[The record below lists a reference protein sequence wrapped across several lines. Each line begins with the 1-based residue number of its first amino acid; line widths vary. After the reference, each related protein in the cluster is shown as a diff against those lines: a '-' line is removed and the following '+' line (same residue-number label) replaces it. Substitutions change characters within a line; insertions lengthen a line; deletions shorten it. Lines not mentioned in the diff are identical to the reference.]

1 MMSTARGR
9 YLERSKS
16 DHAQA
21 CPICGQPAVEGHV
34 CGQRLAGAPR
44 SEAAPVD
51 PRQAHP
57 GPPTRSLLS
66 VAQLVGKPLGQN
78 YRIVEPIGAGAMG
91 MVYVVEHV
99 TLKKRFAAKLLTAE
113 LARRPEAAARF
124 EIEAHAAS
132 QLDHENIVSVIDF
145 GKTDDGGVFLIMELL
160 RGKTLQARMDQGRLS
175 LEEIVAITLQV
186 CRALSAAHAA
196 GIVHRDMKPDN
207 IFLTQRPGG
216 RPMVKVLD
224 FGISKAREG
233 TLREGRITK
242 QGQLLGSPEYMSPEA
257 SRGDEVDPRA
267 DIYAVG
273 IMLYELMCGEVPF
286 RHENYLKVLQM
297 HAGHLPRPP
306 RELVPELPETLERLI
321 LRALEKDPRRR
332 HASIEQLEA
341 ELLAAIPEVAQRAML
356 MVQTPPHS
364 QWLPDHST
372 PMRYSGVYPAMGE
385 SGPPPLPPE
394 HAVSTTLDTRRRG
407 RGTLIV
413 LWTGALVLA
422 AAAAI
427 LLLMRSTADQ
437 AEPAASAAPQVN
449 ALQAAS
455 AAPSAASPAAATPPA
470 AALPGGAEIRLR
482 IDTTPQGATATLEG
496 RRLGRTPIDVQVP
509 ASEEEGEVELELR
522 GYRTLTRQV
531 SLARDGEIQVELRRE
546 SRESRESRRSSR
558 SKSDRKS
565 GRSREDDD
573 SGRAE
578 PERSPVDLDIKEGR

>member
-1 MMSTARGR
+1 
-9 YLERSKS
+9 
-16 DHAQA
+16 
-21 CPICGQPAVEGHV
+21 
-34 CGQRLAGAPR
+34 
-44 SEAAPVD
+44 
-51 PRQAHP
+51 
-57 GPPTRSLLS
+57 

-132 QLDHENIVSVIDF
+132 RLDHENIVSVIDF

-186 CRALSAAHAA
+186 CRALAAAHAA

-306 RELVPELPETLERLI
+306 RTLVPELPDALERLI

-356 MVQTPPHS
+356 MTQTPPHS
-364 QWLPDHST
+364 QWLPEQSP

-385 SGPPPLPPE
+385 PGAPPLAPE
-394 HAVSTTLDTRRRG
+394 HAVSATLDTRRRG
-407 RGTLIV
+407 RGTLVV
-413 LWTGALVLA
+413 LWTGALALA

-427 LLLMRSTADQ
+427 LLFMRSTEGRGQTDAGD
-437 AEPAASAAPQVN
+437 APPVGAPRAAG
-449 ALQAAS
+449 
-455 AAPSAASPAAATPPA
+455 AAPSADSPAPAAAPQA
-470 AALPGGAEIRLR
+470 AAHPVDEIRLR
-482 IDTTPQGATATLEG
+482 IDTSPQGATATLEG

-509 ASEEEGEVELELR
+509 ASDEEGEIELELR
-522 GYRTLTRQV
+522 GYRTLSRQV

-546 SRESRESRRSSR
+546 SRRSSR
-558 SKSDRKS
+558 SRSDRRS

-578 PERSPVDLDIKEGR
+578 PERPPVDLDIKEGR

>member
-1 MMSTARGR
+1 M
-9 YLERSKS
+9 
-16 DHAQA
+16 
-21 CPICGQPAVEGHV
+21 
-34 CGQRLAGAPR
+34 
-44 SEAAPVD
+44 
-51 PRQAHP
+51 
-57 GPPTRSLLS
+57 
-66 VAQLVGKPLGQN
+66 PLGQN

-99 TLKKRFAAKLLTAE
+99 TLRKRFAAKLLTAE

-145 GKTDDGGVFLIMELL
+145 GKTDDGGVYLIMELL

-306 RELVPELPETLERLI
+306 RDLVPELPEAVERMI

-341 ELLAAIPEVAQRAML
+341 ELLAAMPEVAQRAML

-364 QWLPDHST
+364 QWLPEQSP
-372 PMRYSGVYPAMGE
+372 PMRYVSGAYPAMGE
-385 SGPPPLPPE
+385 PGAPPLSPE
-394 HAVSTTLDTRRRG
+394 HAVSSTLDTRRRG
-407 RGTLIV
+407 RLAMLVV
-413 LWTGALVLA
+413 LWTGALALA
-422 AAAAI
+422 AAAVI
-427 LLLMRSTADQ
+427 LLVMRNAEGDGKQ
-437 AEPAASAAPQVN
+437 ASAGAAPAAGAPQTVSAAP
-449 ALQAAS
+449 
-455 AAPSAASPAAATPPA
+455 AAPSAAPTASPAA
-470 AALPGGAEIRLR
+470 LVRPGEIRLR
-482 IDTTPQGATATLEG
+482 IDSSPQGATATLEG

-509 ASEEEGEVELELR
+509 ASEGEGEVELELR
-522 GYRTLTRQV
+522 GYRTLSRSV
-531 SLARDGEIQVELRRE
+531 SLARDGEIEVELRRE
-546 SRESRESRRSSR
+546 ARRSSR

-565 GRSREDDD
+565 GRSRDEDD

-578 PERSPVDLDIKEGR
+578 PERPPVDLDIKEGR